1 MKRALLVAR
10 FLLTAALVAW
20 LLLVP
25 LSFVGKA
32 YGSALRGSAHL
43 AARQV
48 GESYG
53 VRVKGTGKPKKD
65 AAFLVRG
72 TSSTVVR
79 RPFSTWATGY
89 LPTVCGLALVLAT
102 PVAWRRRAR
111 AALLVVLCTQ
121 VYVAARIALLLVQI
135 LLDDPELRQEL
146 PGFLTRPDV
155 HGLLDRMTN
164 LDREA
169 AFFFLVPLGLWIVF
183 TLRVEDL
190 QRLWYAVPATDAQD
204 EDATGS

>member
-25 LSFVGKA
+25 LSFIGKA
-32 YGSALRGSAHL
+32 YGGALRTSAHTV
-43 AARQV
+43 ARATA
-48 GESYG
+48 GNYS
-53 VRVKGTGKPKKD
+53 VRIKATGKPKKD
-65 AAFLVRG
+65 AAILVRG
-72 TSSTVVR
+72 TSNKVVR

-89 LPTVCGLALVLAT
+89 LPTICGLALVLAT

-111 AALLVVLCTQ
+111 AALLVFLCTQ
-121 VYVAARIALLLVQI
+121 VYVAARVALLLVQM
-135 LLDDPELRQEL
+135 LLDDPALREEL
-146 PGFLTRPDV
+146 PAFLGRPDV
-155 HGLLDRMTN
+155 HGLLLRMTN

-169 AFFFLVPLGLWIVF
+169 AFFFLVPLGLWMVF

-190 QRLWYAVPATDAQD
+190 QRLWFPDAEQAEPATRD
-204 EDATGS
+204 